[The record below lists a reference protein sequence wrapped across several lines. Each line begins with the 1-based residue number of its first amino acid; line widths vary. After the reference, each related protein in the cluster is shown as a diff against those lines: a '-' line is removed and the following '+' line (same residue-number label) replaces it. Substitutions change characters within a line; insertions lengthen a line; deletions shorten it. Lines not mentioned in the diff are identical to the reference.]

1 MTTDFESR
9 VLECIP
15 EESELLLIEPMQ
27 NPRGLIELDDG
38 RLLST
43 NIQGAS
49 TSSDGGKTWSETQPL
64 RDANGDVIPGRML
77 YLQRLKSGAIGGF
90 VIPKRDARDPLYG
103 YDIAFSRSEDEGE
116 TWTTPVRASE
126 PYNNTVMHGA
136 TITHTGRIVASVYTL
151 IGKTLRQP
159 SRVLFG
165 DDLARVGAHGW
176 EHFFTY
182 CFALISDD
190 EGATWRTNEGKGKW
204 GGGGELFVTLDFS
217 AGGHWRAN
225 EPVVAEVSPDHLL
238 MVLRTPLGRFFQSWS
253 SDNGTT
259 WSHPEPTALAAAL
272 TPASLE
278 RIPGTDDLLLIWN
291 QASPDEIE
299 RGLQRHRLSTAISK
313 DGGTTWLRGRNLFSV
328 YGEADLRFVEP
339 PPIANYRAMELAPR
353 LPVNDIQGTYPFV
366 TFWKDRAIVRFH
378 CIERSHNIVGKP
390 GEVVRELPDPLRL
403 GRQTDT
409 YISLPIS
416 WFYQDLSHFG

>member
-136 TITHTGRIVASVYTL
+136 TVTHTGRIVASVYTL

-165 DDLARVGAHGW
+165 DNLARVGAHGW

-204 GGGGELFVTLDFS
+204 GGGWRTVRDTRLQRRRTLARQR
-217 AGGHWRAN
+217 AGRRRGQPR
-225 EPVVAEVSPDHLL
+225 P
-238 MVLRTPLGRFFQSWS
+238 
-253 SDNGTT
+253 
-259 WSHPEPTALAAAL
+259 
-272 TPASLE
+272 PAHGAPHA
-278 RIPGTDDLLLIWN
+278 PGTLFPVPGRRTT
-291 QASPDEIE
+291 ARPGRTRS
-299 RGLQRHRLSTAISK
+299 QRPWPRRS
-313 DGGTTWLRGRNLFSV
+313 
-328 YGEADLRFVEP
+328 P
-339 PPIANYRAMELAPR
+339 PPRWSEYRARM
-353 LPVNDIQGTYPFV
+353 T
-366 TFWKDRAIVRFH
+366 
-378 CIERSHNIVGKP
+378 CC
-390 GEVVRELPDPLRL
+390 
-403 GRQTDT
+403 
-409 YISLPIS
+409 
-416 WFYQDLSHFG
+416 

>member
-9 VLECIP
+9 VLECTP

-49 TSSDGGKTWSETQPL
+49 TSSDGGRTWSETQPL
-64 RDANGDVIPGRML
+64 RDVNGDVISGRML
-77 YLQRLKSGAIGGF
+77 YPQRLKSGAIGGF
-90 VIPKRDARDPLYG
+90 VIPTRETREGPYS
-103 YDIAFSRSEDEGE
+103 YRIAFSRSEDEGE
-116 TWTTPVRASE
+116 TWSTPVSASE

-136 TITHTGRIVASVYTL
+136 TVTHTGRIVASVYTL

-182 CFALISDD
+182 CFALLSDD

-225 EPVVAEVSPDHLL
+225 EPVVAEVSPGHLL

-272 TPASLE
+272 TPASLD

-299 RGLQRHRLSTAISK
+299 RGLSTSTRSSTCADTSSWSVQRCPRQAWTRSSAWSSGAI
-313 DGGTTWLRGRNLFSV
+313 RG
-328 YGEADLRFVEP
+328 A
-339 PPIANYRAMELAPR
+339 APR
-353 LPVNDIQGTYPFV
+353 TTAPTGQMASTSRCWRTTRTRRCCSGSVAPGRWSGAPRGLPAR
-366 TFWKDRAIVRFH
+366 WRR
-378 CIERSHNIVGKP
+378 C
-390 GEVVRELPDPLRL
+390 
-403 GRQTDT
+403 
-409 YISLPIS
+409 
-416 WFYQDLSHFG
+416 